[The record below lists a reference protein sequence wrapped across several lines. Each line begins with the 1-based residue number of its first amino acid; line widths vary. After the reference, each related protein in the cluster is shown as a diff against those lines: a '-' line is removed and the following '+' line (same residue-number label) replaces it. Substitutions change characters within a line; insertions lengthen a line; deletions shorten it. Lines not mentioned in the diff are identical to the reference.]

1 MKKRNPLAKK
11 KKELFDKD
19 IEKKDWVIQGYK
31 KP

>member
-1 MKKRNPLAKK
+1 MKKRNPLAK